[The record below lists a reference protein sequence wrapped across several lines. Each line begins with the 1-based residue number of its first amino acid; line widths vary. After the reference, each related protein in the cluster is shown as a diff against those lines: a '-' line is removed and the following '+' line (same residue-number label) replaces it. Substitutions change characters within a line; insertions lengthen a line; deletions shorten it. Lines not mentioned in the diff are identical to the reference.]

1 MTNNTKTITNCTIA
15 NVHSL
20 FPMCDIAKAVLDGK
34 TTVTAADLKDAG
46 VVESYDAV
54 RKTAGAIFDK
64 AELAEAVRQSK
75 GLVNVTADDTDNLH
89 PIANIEAELRD
100 LINQWFAYF
109 GNREPRKRPDP
120 ASNKPVPYRPL
131 YSVKQTDYYT
141 IGKIASQAQE
151 MAKNGKVYDQFFIN
165 LLTVTA
171 RIIYGE
177 PMSVLPADHI
187 AEVMRNEKEK
197 AVERAEKAKKTRAE
211 NQVKAEKALAERR
224 AAEQHTRELEA
235 KITKMEAEAINISE
249 VIALVQKS
257 HAHKAEKD
265 AIIAALC
272 GKSGKS
278 NVTEMIDDG
287 KAHGKTENET
297 AA

>member
-1 MTNNTKTITNCTIA
+1 MTNYTKTITNCTIA

-20 FPMCDIAKAVLDGK
+20 FPLCDVAKAVLDGV
-34 TTVTAADLKDAG
+34 TGVTATDLKDAG
-46 VVESYDAV
+46 VVESYDAI

-64 AELAEAVRQSK
+64 AELAEAMRQSK
-75 GLVNVTADDTDNLH
+75 GLVNVTADDTDDLH
-89 PIANIEAELRD
+89 PLANVEAELRD
-100 LINQWFAYF
+100 LINQWFCYF

-120 ASNKPVPYRPL
+120 ASDKPVPYRPL

-141 IGKIASQAQE
+141 LGKIAKQAQE
-151 MAKNGKVYDQFFIN
+151 MAKGDKVYDQFLIN
-165 LLTVTA
+165 LLKITA

-177 PMSVLPADHI
+177 PLSVLPAEHI
-187 AEVMRNEKEK
+187 TKVMNEEK
-197 AVERAEKAKKTRAE
+197 AKAAERVEKAKKTRQE
-211 NQVKAEKALAERR
+211 NQVKAEKALAEKR

-235 KITKMEAEAINISE
+235 EVAELKATAIQISE

-257 HAHKAEKD
+257 HARREEKD
-265 AIIAALC
+265 AIIAALY
-272 GKSGKS
+272 GKSK
-278 NVTEMIDDG
+278 VTELVDDG

>member
-1 MTNNTKTITNCTIA
+1 MNNNTKTIVNCTITNIHA
-15 NVHSL
+15 L
-20 FPMCDIAKAVLDGK
+20 FPLCDVAKAVLDGK
-34 TTVTAADLKDAG
+34 TTVSAKDLKDAG
-46 VVESYDAV
+46 VVESYDAI
-54 RKTAGAIFDK
+54 RKTSGQIYDK

-75 GLVNVTADDTDNLH
+75 GLVNITAEDTDDLH
-89 PIANIEAELRD
+89 PLVNVEGELRD
-100 LINQWFAYF
+100 LINQWFTYF

-120 ASNKPVPYRPL
+120 ASDKPVPYRPL

-141 IGKIASQAQE
+141 LGKIAKQAQE
-151 MAKNGKVYDQFFIN
+151 MAKGDKVYDQFFLN
-165 LLTVTA
+165 LLAVTA

-177 PMSVLPADHI
+177 PLSVLPADHI
-187 AEVMRNEKEK
+187 AEVMRQESEK
-197 AVERAEKAKKTRAE
+197 AAERVEKAKKTRAE
-211 NQVKAEKALAERR
+211 NQVKAEKALAEQR
-224 AAEQHTRELEA
+224 AAEKHTRDLEA
-235 KITKMEAEAINISE
+235 EIAKMKADAINISE

>member
-1 MTNNTKTITNCTIA
+1 MTNNTKTIVNCTIA

-20 FPMCDIAKAVLDGK
+20 FPMCDVAKAVLDGK
-34 TTVTAADLKDAG
+34 TTVTATDLKDAG
-46 VVESYDAV
+46 VVESYDAI
-54 RKTAGAIFDK
+54 RKTAGEIFDK
-64 AELAEAVRQSK
+64 AELAEAVRHSQ
-75 GLVNVTADDTDNLH
+75 GLVNVTAEDTDDLH
-89 PIANIEAELRD
+89 PVANIEVELRE
-100 LINQWFAYF
+100 LVNQWFTYF

-141 IGKIASQAQE
+141 LGKIAKQAQE
-151 MAKNGKVYDQFFIN
+151 MAKGDKVYDQFFIN
-165 LLTVTA
+165 LLAVTA
-171 RIIYGE
+171 RIIYGA
-177 PMSVLPADHI
+177 PLSVLPADHI
-187 AEVMRNEKEK
+187 AEVMRQESEK
-197 AVERAEKAKKTRAE
+197 AAERAEKAKKTRAE
-211 NQVKAEKALAERR
+211 NQAKAEKALAEQR
-224 AAEQHTRELEA
+224 AAEQHTRDLETKIA
-235 KITKMEAEAINISE
+235 KMKADAINISE

-272 GKSGKS
+272 GKS

-287 KAHGKTENET
+287 KAHGKTENEI